1 MMKRLYINDFVLNLI
16 IVVLC
21 LLLPVVLSVVGK
33 NKEKTVVVT
42 LEGEIVKECNLD
54 ENVSFS
60 PDSGKTLVKVE
71 NGKAYIEKSDCP
83 DGLCMDMKKAQN
95 NGDSVVC
102 VPNKVTVT
110 VKSQKNEE
118 TGADV
123 IAG

>member
-21 LLLPVVLSVVGK
+21 LVLPVVLSVMGK
-33 NKEKTVVVT
+33 NEDKTVVVT
-42 LEGEIVKECNLD
+42 FNGEIVKECRLD

-60 PDSGKTLVKVE
+60 PDGGKTLVKVE

-110 VKSQKNEE
+110 VKSQRNDE